1 MEENNNKII
10 NTVSFGAV
18 MIPGI
23 VITSLLLF
31 IPVVNNII
39 T

>member
-10 NTVSFGAV
+10 NTVSFGAG

-23 VITSLLLF
+23 VIIIGLF
-31 IPVVNNII
+31 I
-39 T
+39 